1 MKLKIY
7 QDATTFDAVR
17 DMISAIDN
25 SDFLVEHIILVPDR
39 FSLICEKLVLEL
51 LPSKA
56 LFNVRVASLTKF
68 SSELLNKF
76 GVKIKKEDLLSSG
89 ETLLLTQQAIE
100 NVKGDFKTFK
110 KNKIAFCYEVSKLIA
125 QFKSSRVTPDKLNEN
140 ARGLA
145 GLKYHDLKLIYQ
157 EYQRLLG
164 DKLDANERLNLL
176 NDKFSSGSLK
186 NTKIYFAG
194 FEAYTSE
201 TYLLLKNLIL
211 GADEVNIALTK
222 SLGEGNDYIYE
233 KDIYQKVV
241 SICSELGLQANVI
254 SKTIAMSAHKKAIV
268 KGLYSYKQEE
278 CDNKG
283 YYNLYA
289 CMNISEEVESVAK
302 MIRLNVYR
310 GERYKDMAIAV
321 GGLDKY
327 QSQIENIFDRYNI
340 PYYIDSSLKADKT
353 LLGRLIFNFFEVI
366 LFGYSQDK
374 LLDLFSNILLGDNR
388 EIIEKCQRLNVDN
401 KQKYKKFI
409 EREFPFSSELEKLN
423 SCKNAGDFERAIL
436 EIADKVQ
443 DNFDNLMTKLEG
455 NSHLK
460 ERNINVQ
467 VYDILKEQLE
477 LITRYYSNEISLQ
490 EYQKTLYLLLS
501 FKEVSTVPTF
511 VDGVMI
517 GDATESMFA
526 PVNNLFVMG
535 AQSLPAISGDNGLL
549 SDEDLGENYSDGVIE
564 PTIKMINRRNR
575 FKLFSLLALGNAS
588 LILTYQMLNEE
599 GKKNELPSYVTSLN
613 SVFSQIEL
621 RAGNIFFDES
631 PEDLDSALLS
641 ASLSKGEFNQIDK
654 SKLSSSKAKE
664 LMFPNNRARVT
675 QIENY
680 FACPFM
686 HFLSHGLKLKEFEKA
701 EVDARDIGNICHNGA
716 EAFIKFLIS
725 NNFDFN
731 VNLVEF
737 IENNFNSFVDDKLKD
752 KLELLSEKNSYIKT
766 AKRQLLAI
774 LKNIVRECK
783 LSSFRPKYVEKDFNS
798 KFEKNDITLIGR
810 ADRID
815 VAGDY
820 FRIIDYKTGKTGNV
834 LKQLYFGEKLQLF
847 LYQREAK
854 EEFKLSSAGGYYFN
868 SGLDYAK
875 DEEDEKVLL
884 KGLAPND
891 KQVIFM
897 LDNSLEDESKS
908 SLLSIEKNAK
918 DGFKGNA
925 LSKIDLTT
933 LCEYAFKVAEQ
944 GVEEICGGYVTT
956 KPCKGA
962 CEWCKYHTICGY
974 KDDPR
979 ALKQDIQI

>member
-1 MKLKIY
+1 MKLRVY
-7 QDATTFDAVR
+7 QDITTFDAVK

-25 SDFLVEHIILVPDR
+25 SDFSVEHIILVPDR

-51 LPSKA
+51 MPNKA

-68 SSELLNKF
+68 SGELLDKF

-110 KNKIAFCYEVSKLIA
+110 KNKISFCYEVSKLIA
-125 QFKSSRVTPDKLNEN
+125 QFKSSSVTPDKLNVN

-176 NDKFSSGSLK
+176 NDKFTSGALK

-201 TYLLLKNLIL
+201 TYLLLKNFIL
-211 GADEVNIALTK
+211 GADEVNIALAK
-222 SLGEGNDYIYE
+222 SISEGNDYIYE

-241 SICSELGLQANVI
+241 AICGELGIKADVV
-254 SKTIAMSAHKKAIV
+254 SKRVKMSAHKKAII
-268 KGLYSYKQEE
+268 KGLYSYKQENCE
-278 CDNKG
+278 NKG
-283 YYNLYA
+283 YYNLYS
-289 CMNISEEVESVAK
+289 CMNISEEVESIAK
-302 MIRLNVYR
+302 LIRLNVYK

-340 PYYIDSSLKADKT
+340 PYYIDSSLTADKT
-353 LLGRLIFNFFEVI
+353 LLGNLIFNFFEVI
-366 LFGYSQDK
+366 LFGYSQEK
-374 LLDLFSNILLGDNR
+374 LLNLFSNILLGDNS
-388 EIIEKCQRLNVDN
+388 ELIEKCQRLNVDN

-409 EREFPFSSELEKLN
+409 EKEFSFAQTLENLSSCKKSTDFEKVIIDILEKV
-423 SCKNAGDFERAIL
+423 KE
-436 EIADKVQ
+436 
-443 DNFDNLMTKLEG
+443 NFDNLMIRMEE
-455 NSHLK
+455 NNHLK
-460 ERNINVQ
+460 ERNINIQ
-467 VYDILKEQLE
+467 VYDILKEE
-477 LITRYYSNEISLQ
+477 LALISRYFTNEISLQ
-490 EYQKTLYLLLS
+490 EYQKTLLLLLS

-511 VDGVMI
+511 IDGVMI

-549 SDEDLGENYSDGVIE
+549 SDEDLGVNFSDSVIE

-575 FKLFSLLALGNAS
+575 FKLFSLLTLGNAN

-613 SVFSQIEL
+613 SIFNQIEL
-621 RAGNIFFDES
+621 RAGNIFFNDN
-631 PEDLDSALLS
+631 PEDEDSALLS
-641 ASLSKGEFNQIDK
+641 ASISKGDFVTYDK
-654 SKLSSSKAKE
+654 TKLSSDKAKE
-664 LMFPNNRARVT
+664 LMFPNNKARVT

-716 EAFIKFLIS
+716 EAFIKLLIA

-731 VNLVEF
+731 INLLEF
-737 IENNFNSFVDDKLKD
+737 IENNFNSFIDDKLKD
-752 KLELLSEKNSYIKT
+752 RLDLLSEKNSYIKT

-774 LKNIVRECK
+774 LKNIIRECK
-783 LSSFRPKYVEKDFNS
+783 LTSFRPKYVEKDFNS

-815 VAGDY
+815 FAGNY

-868 SGLDYAK
+868 SGLEYSK

-884 KGLAPND
+884 KGLSPND
-891 KQVIFM
+891 KQIICM
-897 LDNSLEDESKS
+897 LDNTLEDEDKS
-908 SLLSIEKNAK
+908 SILSIEKSAK
-918 DGFKGNA
+918 DGFKGGG

-933 LCEYAFKVAEQ
+933 LCEYAFKVAEK
-944 GVEEICGGYVTT
+944 GVEEICNGYVTA

-962 CEWCKYHTICGY
+962 CDWCKYHTICGY
-974 KDDPR
+974 HDDPR
-979 ALKQDIQI
+979 ELKQDIQI